1 MNNTPAWLTIA
12 VAGMTAVVALLT
24 ASITTWLT
32 TKSANKRSATELE
45 QQRARFAQELEHQ
58 RELERRKLLFGL
70 RSEIYLKIT
79 QVFADAVTALSVS
92 RSDRSE
98 GNAETVLELAGAL
111 RRLQDLV
118 TSCAIVASE
127 DVTSAA
133 RGFGGRLRATRDW
146 LARPDMKL
154 RGRNFDDVWDPA
166 VDAFELL
173 TNAMRVDLGSIDDGL
188 RENSRLTAADPEP

>member
-1 MNNTPAWLTIA
+1 
-12 VAGMTAVVALLT
+12 MTAVVALLT

-98 GNAETVLELAGAL
+98 GNAETVLELAGRAAQVAGPGHL
-111 RRLQDLV
+111 VRHRRFRRRHV
-118 TSCAIVASE
+118 
-127 DVTSAA
+127 
-133 RGFGGRLRATRDW
+133 GGSRLRW
-146 LARPDMKL
+146 
-154 RGRNFDDVWDPA
+154 
-166 VDAFELL
+166 
-173 TNAMRVDLGSIDDGL
+173 
-188 RENSRLTAADPEP
+188 